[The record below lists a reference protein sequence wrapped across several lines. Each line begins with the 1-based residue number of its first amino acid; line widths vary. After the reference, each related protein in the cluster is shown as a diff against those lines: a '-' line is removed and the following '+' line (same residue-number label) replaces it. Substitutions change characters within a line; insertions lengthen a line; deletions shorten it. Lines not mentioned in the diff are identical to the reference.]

1 MTEFRFAYPIFLTL
15 LACVLLLAL
24 PSVRQRLLLG
34 DRFRYSD
41 LRLMGDARGG
51 WRVRLHR
58 LPDAL
63 RVIAWLLLVVALAR
77 PQWGSAREVLRGQG
91 VDIVLAL
98 DISNS
103 MAALDFEPRNRLAAA
118 KQVMADFIAGRE
130 FDRIGLVVFARS
142 AYHQAP
148 LTLDYDVLRQLL
160 DAVRLVDDI
169 RGPDGSRLLVDGTAI
184 GLGIASSVNML
195 RSSDSASKVIILL
208 TDGDNNAGLDPL
220 EAASAAAAFGIRVY
234 TIGVGRPG
242 LVSVPDP
249 SNADEIV
256 QVESD
261 LNEAPLR
268 EIASISDGLY
278 FRAEDREALDR
289 IYERID
295 TLERS
300 DIELEAVVQ
309 WQDRA
314 SILVVCA
321 LCLLVI
327 ETILRRTV
335 FQVVP

>member
-1 MTEFRFAYPIFLTL
+1 
-15 LACVLLLAL
+15 V
-24 PSVRQRLLLG
+24 
-34 DRFRYSD
+34 
-41 LRLMGDARGG
+41 
-51 WRVRLHR
+51 
-58 LPDAL
+58 L
-63 RVIAWLLLVVALAR
+63 RVMAWLLLVIALAR

-91 VDIVLAL
+91 VAIVLAL

-103 MAALDFEPRNRLAAA
+103 MAALDFEPNNRLAAA
-118 KQVMADFIAGRE
+118 KQVISDFIAGRE

-142 AYHQAP
+142 AYHQSP
-148 LTLDYDVLRQLL
+148 LTLDYDVLLQLL

-169 RGPDGSRLLVDGTAI
+169 RGPDGSLLLVDGTAI

-195 RSSDSASKVIILL
+195 RSSQSASKVIILL

-220 EAASAAAAFGIRVY
+220 EASSAAAAFGIRVY

-249 SNADEIV
+249 NNPDEIV

-261 LNEAPLR
+261 LNESALQ
-268 EIASISDGLY
+268 EIAAISDGLY
-278 FRAEDREALDR
+278 FRAEDQEALGR

-314 SILVVCA
+314 SIFVVCA
-321 LCLLVI
+321 LCLLLI
-327 ETILRRTV
+327 EIILRRTV